1 MATVQFSWKRTLIV
15 GTAFFFI
22 SVLWTVFNQFIPI
35 FLQAGNLLWE
45 QDLMA
50 AGKPPPQVH
59 GFGLSTP
66 IAFFIMTWDNLLNV
80 FVQP

>member
-15 GTAFFFI
+15 GTAFFSI

-35 FLQAGNLLWE
+35 FLQAGNSLWE